1 MNQRDLVWKLNI
13 MSMKDM
19 QGYIVNNNSTTIII
33 IIKVI
38 LLMAF
43 GFFINLD
50 CYWPDW
56 HAHQKDNHE
65 KMHII
70 WTNCT
75 AFDDISERME
85 NCTVF

>member
-1 MNQRDLVWKLNI
+1 MNQRDLIWKLNI

-19 QGYIVNNNSTTIII
+19 QGYIVNNNSTTVII

-50 CYWPDW
+50 CYWPW
-56 HAHQKDNHE
+56 LACAPK
-65 KMHII
+65 
-70 WTNCT
+70 
-75 AFDDISERME
+75 R
-85 NCTVF
+85 